1 MTRSAEGNIISLV
14 GKSLRKWY
22 RGRSRPDN
30 ASKSTFLRYQTESNS
45 LFRIAL
51 LQLSNIAAN
60 TPIIA
65 SKAATRKFGEMGSS
79 QYICVLVGYQH
90 KPLYC
95 TIKWIK
101 TKLQAEG
108 YGCHTCLHIHHYT
121 LLTSWLYPK
130 EMRKYQKFEYEC
142 QNVLREK
149 FSCWLCDENEQI
161 RNQNKHK
168 LETPVL
174 CCISA

>member
-1 MTRSAEGNIISLV
+1 MLGSL
-14 GKSLRKWY
+14 SRKWC

-45 LFRIAL
+45 LFSIAL

-65 SKAATRKFGEMGSS
+65 SKATTRKFGEMGSS
-79 QYICVLVGYQH
+79 QYICVLVWYQQ

-108 YGCHTCLHIHHYT
+108 YGCHTCQHIHHYT

-130 EMRKYQKFEYEC
+130 EMRKYQKFEIEC
-142 QNVLREK
+142 QNVYARNFRAGFAMKMNK
-149 FSCWLCDENEQI
+149 FVTKTSINW
-161 RNQNKHK
+161 K
-168 LETPVL
+168 PL
-174 CCISA
+174 CCAAFQPKVPMCTCFR